1 MPLAAESPS
10 SPLPSSCPSLNIK
23 FPKSKVEPNEIIN
36 PMLLKEYT
44 MQKNESSAKSSAK
57 EIVMEYL
64 QALVERRDFQSARS
78 YISDNI
84 SYVGPLNSFDRAEPY
99 LKYNEH
105 LNLPKFDI
113 KKVFVDGQDVCLLYE
128 LNIGSPPV
136 ALFVCG
142 WFHVN
147 DDGKISSL
155 RLAFD
160 PRPFVQR

>member
-1 MPLAAESPS
+1 
-10 SPLPSSCPSLNIK
+10 
-23 FPKSKVEPNEIIN
+23 
-36 PMLLKEYT
+36 
-44 MQKNESSAKSSAK
+44 MQKNESSAKSAK

-84 SYVGPLNSFDRAEPY
+84 SYMSPLNSFDRAEPY

-128 LNIGSPPV
+128 LNVGTPPV
-136 ALFVCG
+136 PLLVCL
-142 WFHVN
+142 WAHVN
-147 DDGKISSL
+147 DGGKISSY
-155 RLAFD
+155 RVVFD
-160 PRPFVQR
+160 P

>member
-1 MPLAAESPS
+1 
-10 SPLPSSCPSLNIK
+10 
-23 FPKSKVEPNEIIN
+23 
-36 PMLLKEYT
+36 
-44 MQKNESSAKSSAK
+44 MQKNESSAKSAK

-84 SYVGPLNSFDRAEPY
+84 SYVSPLNSFDRAEPY

-128 LNIGSPPV
+128 LNVGTPPV
-136 ALFVCG
+136 TLLVCG

-160 PRPFVQR
+160 PRPFVQQK

>member
-1 MPLAAESPS
+1 
-10 SPLPSSCPSLNIK
+10 LNLS
-23 FPKSKVEPNEIIN
+23 FPKSEGVPHEIIN

-57 EIVMEYL
+57 EIVMEYMR
-64 QALVERRDFQSARS
+64 AITERRDFQLARS
-78 YISDNI
+78 YVSDNI
-84 SYVGPLNSFDRAEPY
+84 SYMSPLNSFDRAEPY

-105 LNLPKFDI
+105 LNLPPLDI

-128 LNIGSPPV
+128 INYGEPPV
-136 ALFVCG
+136 TIFVCG

-147 DDGKISSL
+147 DDGKIGSL

-160 PRPFVQR
+160 PRPYLSFRGKK

>member
-1 MPLAAESPS
+1 V
-10 SPLPSSCPSLNIK
+10 PSLNLS
-23 FPKSKVEPNEIIN
+23 FPKSEGVPHEIIN
-36 PMLLKEYT
+36 PMQLKEYT
-44 MQKNESSAKSSAK
+44 MQKNESSAKSAK

-64 QALVERRDFQSARS
+64 QALVERRDFKLARS

-84 SYVGPLNSFDRAEPY
+84 SYMSPLNSFDRAEPY

-105 LNLPKFDI
+105 LKLPKFDI

-128 LNIGSPPV
+128 LNVGTPPV
-136 ALFVCG
+136 TLFVCG